1 MLIQPDTF
9 LLTLFT
15 FKKEVLVYQIDLK
28 SVENYSVIGRLGDLF
43 MRSEMLRR
51 WLNDGIYVRIKG
63 VLEPPFYQLLIL
75 TLYGPNSFF
84 RRFSGHNLR
93 LALFVYR
100 LIGATLIGNFFGDP
114 FLK

>member
-1 MLIQPDTF
+1 MLI
-9 LLTLFT
+9 
-15 FKKEVLVYQIDLK
+15 KCKYKDLK
-28 SVENYSVIGRLGDLF
+28 SSF
-43 MRSEMLRR
+43 MAKAGN
-51 WLNDGIYVRIKG
+51 LN
-63 VLEPPFYQLLIL
+63 L

-100 LIGATLIGNFFGDP
+100 LIGAMLIGNFFHDP